1 MTKRAVGSLF
11 CAAIFVLLT
20 IATSCSGPAQLQ
32 PGTPAFYWAAAKE
45 TWAAGDYM
53 KTTEHLESVM
63 RTQNEFTAQA
73 QPWHLIL
80 TAGMAKGYIDLAD
93 YCDYGA
99 RAKPFLVTSFRR
111 YASDF
116 RTYASRLA
124 LATATSF
131 QEFQKTNKD
140 PKVVLA
146 FSYPTGSAMMSPQL
160 QKLGE
165 GVLPNTAVLD
175 DIRAQ
180 HLKTSVVLTT
190 CKAVGAPDDTAKTQS
205 LFRAV
210 KVEVPRDTFLLAM
223 AEALHDEAQLF
234 VPKKLDQPDRIK
246 LFASQALDTVK
257 TLPETKD
264 SAALNTK
271 IQKTLK
277 LVSTKK

>member
-1 MTKRAVGSLF
+1 MTQKAVGSLF
-11 CAAIFVLLT
+11 LIAIVALLG
-20 IATSCSGPAQLQ
+20 IATSCSGPSQLQ
-32 PGTPAFYWAAAKE
+32 PGTPAFYWSAARE
-45 TWAAGDYM
+45 TWAAGDYT
-53 KTTEHLESVM
+53 KTAEHLESVM

-73 QPWHLIL
+73 QAWHLVL

-116 RTYASRLA
+116 RTYANRLA
-124 LATATSF
+124 LAQATSF

-140 PKVVLA
+140 PKVSLV
-146 FSYPTGSAMMSPQL
+146 FTYPMGSAMLSPQL

-165 GVLPNTAVLD
+165 GVLPNASVVD

-180 HLKTSVVLTT
+180 HLKTSVVLAT
-190 CKAVGAPDDTAKTQS
+190 CKAVGAADDTAKTQS
-205 LFRAV
+205 LFRAGTV
-210 KVEVPRDTFLLAM
+210 QVPRETFLLAM
-223 AEALHDEAQLF
+223 AEALHDDAQLF
-234 VPKKLDQPDRIK
+234 TPKKLDQPDRIK
-246 LFASQALDTVK
+246 LFAAQALDTVK
-257 TLPETKD
+257 MLPESKETT
-264 SAALNTK
+264 ALNTK